1 MSASGTSSSILWG
14 RRKIKRRGVLGTQK
28 YIQFSQKKEIKSISE
43 KVYITVMKRKSYKYK
58 HEMTQH
64 F

>member
-14 RRKIKRRGVLGTQK
+14 RRKIERGALLGTQK

-43 KVYITVMKRKSYKYK
+43 KVYITVMKKKSYR
-58 HEMTQH
+58 
-64 F
+64 

>member
-14 RRKIKRRGVLGTQK
+14 RRKIETGALLGTQK

-43 KVYITVMKRKSYKYK
+43 KVYITVMKKKSYRYK